1 MTAAIF
7 ENDEEPTGT
16 TVRAE
21 PPAFVDEGSALLDEA
36 LVAEDERDMA
46 TLLTAFG
53 RWDEDGAGPVR
64 VVIRDRQY
72 AWIIMSALQLAWR
85 HPALPFREYIE
96 EVARQIQDEICD
108 QEDISALAEAG
119 WNPGR
124 DR

>member
-21 PPAFVDEGSALLDEA
+21 PPAFVDEGRALPDEA
-36 LVAEDERDMA
+36 LVAEDERNKA
-46 TLLTAFG
+46 TLLAAFG
-53 RWDEDGAGPVR
+53 RWSGAGPVP
-64 VVIRDRQY
+64 VVIADRMS
-72 AWIIMSALQLAWR
+72 AWIIMGALQLAWR
-85 HPALPFREYIE
+85 HPAQPFRKYIE
-96 EVARQIQDEICD
+96 EVARQIQDGICD
-108 QEDISALAEAG
+108 QEDIYALAEAG

>member
-36 LVAEDERDMA
+36 LVAEDERNKA
-46 TLLTAFG
+46 TLLAAFG
-53 RWDEDGAGPVR
+53 RWSGAGPVP
-64 VVIRDRQY
+64 VVIADRMS
-72 AWIIMSALQLAWR
+72 AWIIMGALQLVWR

-96 EVARQIQDEICD
+96 EIARQIQDEICD